1 MNNIRIIIFLMALLG
16 GVVASGAWER
26 GSVESEGVKRQSAGA
41 LGIQHAQYA
50 PHAPRSDA
58 PALLTLDGS
67 NTHATLHIDAV
78 LNAVRNN
85 NPMLKAAAANWEAMK
100 LRIPQARAWEDPMV
114 GVDVE
119 RMETTRFDNFT
130 DAEWMIAQEI
140 PITGKNRLRGKS
152 ALAEALSAFEEFRRR
167 ELDLTARARVV
178 YYRLANGWEQLA
190 INDRNIAL
198 LKQFVTASRAKYEAG
213 TTPQSDVLVAE
224 TDLAKLQESR
234 FDTLREISDAE
245 AQLNVLMNHSPR
257 TPLGRPEPPVFFAI
271 DLDEDRLESLA
282 LKRRPELL
290 MDRKKVEA
298 ADARYKLARRDWIPD
313 PEIRVEA
320 RHFNGRSGIQE
331 YDTGIFFKLPWVNY
345 RKYKAAIEEA
355 RQMKL
360 SAEHELSGAEK
371 ETLGMIREQL
381 KKVETFHHHTE
392 LFRDKIVPLARQNIT
407 ATRLA
412 YETDKAGFLNLIDA
426 QRTFYEVESMYWNH
440 LTSYLSALA
449 ELKSLVGADLNAPAR
464 SAPAE
469 EKNAP

>member
-1 MNNIRIIIFLMALLG
+1 MNNIRIILFLIAVG
-16 GVVASGAWER
+16 RVVAAESDAV
-26 GSVESEGVKRQSAGA
+26 SVSRLSQATQPSAGRTNHEA
-41 LGIQHAQYA
+41 HSMQSSAVTNG
-50 PHAPRSDA
+50 
-58 PALLTLDGS
+58 
-67 NTHATLHIDAV
+67 TLHVRAV
-78 LNAVRNN
+78 LNAVRTN

-100 LRIPQARAWEDPMV
+100 QRIPQVRAWEDPMV

-119 RMETTRFDNFT
+119 RMETTRFDTFS

-152 ALAEALSAFEEFRRR
+152 AVAEALSAYEELRRR
-167 ELDLTARARVV
+167 DLDLTARARVV
-178 YYRLANGWEQLA
+178 YYNLANAWEQLG
-190 INDRNIAL
+190 INDRNIGL

-234 FDTLREISDAE
+234 FDILREISDAE
-245 AQLNVLMNHSPR
+245 AQLNVLMNNSPR
-257 TPLGRPEPPVFFAI
+257 TPLGRPETPVFFAI
-271 DLDEDRLESLA
+271 DLEEDRLERLA

-290 MDRKKVEA
+290 MGQKKVEA
-298 ADARYKLARRDWIPD
+298 AEARYKLARRDWIPD

-320 RHFNGRSGIQE
+320 RQFNGRSGIQE
-331 YDTGIFFKLPWVNY
+331 YDTGIFFKFPWGNY

-360 SAEHELSGAEK
+360 GAEHELSGAEK

-392 LFRDKIVPLARQNIT
+392 LFRDKIVPLGRQNIT

-412 YETDKAGFLNLIDA
+412 YETDKTGFLNLIDA
-426 QRTFYEVESMYWNH
+426 QRTFYEVESMYWHH

-449 ELKSLVGADLNAPAR
+449 ELESLIGADLNTPPQ

-469 EKNAP
+469 KRNAP